1 MPERPKG
8 ADCKSAGVVLRRF
21 ESFPAHHVLTATP
34 SVAAVSARLNSLI
47 LCDFAQVREGL
58 LFIQSGGLT
67 RLVAPTF
74 PAKFACRVAC
84 LVYLPPDEADVAHEM
99 VIKVKSAAT
108 ASSVATVKVELHGT
122 PVPTG
127 LQPGEGRQ
135 IPIVVPLDSVV
146 FPTPGEYDL
155 QAEVDEEF
163 AGDLSFRVGQR
174 VTPAGG

>member
-1 MPERPKG
+1 
-8 ADCKSAGVVLRRF
+8 
-21 ESFPAHHVLTATP
+21 
-34 SVAAVSARLNSLI
+34 VAAHLNALI

-67 RLVAPTF
+67 RLVAGQF

-84 LVYLPPDEADVAHEM
+84 LVYLPPDEADAGHDM

-108 ASSVATVKVELHGT
+108 ANVVATVKVELHGT
-122 PVPTG
+122 PVPAG

-146 FPTPGEYDL
+146 FPAPGEYDL
-155 QAEVDEEF
+155 HAEVDEEF

-174 VTPAGG
+174 AAPSPG